1 MINHKIAINF
11 KGISNDKISELYES
25 NYKNNPEFTP
35 HRYNKYNNKY
45 NIILEFDY
53 WFILYNDI
61 DNTIIGECSVIQENY
76 NVFEINDVYVSQ
88 KYRGNNYSILLIM
101 NVLHYFDTEYFY
113 INKLTVKLC
122 TNIDNIA
129 AITCYKKIFGEPYRI
144 DSKYTY
150 FAI

>member
-1 MINHKIAINF
+1 MHHKIAINF
-11 KGISNDKISELYES
+11 KGVMNEKIIEIYKINFSHDIDFPPLY
-25 NYKNNPEFTP
+25 
-35 HRYNKYNNKY
+35 RY